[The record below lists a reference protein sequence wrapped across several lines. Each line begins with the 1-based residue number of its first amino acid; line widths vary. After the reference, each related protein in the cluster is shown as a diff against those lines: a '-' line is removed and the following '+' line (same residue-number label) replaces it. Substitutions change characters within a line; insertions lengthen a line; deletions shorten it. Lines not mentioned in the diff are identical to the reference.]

1 MKCFTIFIC
10 TLVTLLHNAN
20 SVKRL
25 LPSARPSEKRQKF
38 DDPADTDVPSSSASS
53 SSRASSSTAAGDV
66 PSTGNVLKK
75 IYLENKLSAKDVH
88 ESRCC
93 DRVFIFGLLKC
104 LDIF

>member
-1 MKCFTIFIC
+1 MKCFTIFVC

-38 DDPADTDVPSSSASS
+38 DSTGDVPSSASS
-53 SSRASSSTAAGDV
+53 STSTADTAAV
-66 PSTGNVLKK
+66 PSTGDVLKK

-88 ESRCC
+88 ESHYC
-93 DRVFIFGLLKC
+93 DSVFWALVC
-104 LDIF
+104 